1 MDIVEQI
8 DKINRQL
15 TVNGYK
21 LTPQREITLKVLLEN
36 ERDHLSAE
44 DVFMLV
50 RQKFPEIGLA
60 TVYRTLELLAELN
73 IVQKMNFGDGVA
85 RFDLRQEGHD
95 HMHHHL
101 VCRVC
106 GALEEIQDDWLLELE
121 QRVDKS
127 ALLLQLVV
135 VVGQQERLAAAVELA
150 LDGAQYLG
158 IERVHDVVHDDADD
172 TGAGGAQRGGA
183 AIVDVADGAGVLLDA
198 VACRARHQ
206 RAVAQGQRNRGRRDA
221 ERIGNGRK
229 LDFLSQSVAPDLNR
243 STV

>member
-121 QRVDKS
+121 QRVANEYGFKVTDH
-127 ALLLQLVV
+127 
-135 VVGQQERLAAAVELA
+135 R
-150 LDGAQYLG
+150 
-158 IERVHDVVHDDADD
+158 
-172 TGAGGAQRGGA
+172 
-183 AIVDVADGAGVLLDA
+183 
-198 VACRARHQ
+198 
-206 RAVAQGQRNRGRRDA
+206 
-221 ERIGNGRK
+221 
-229 LDFLSQSVAPDLNR
+229 LDFMGVYQTCKNDSKTCKRTGKAVS
-243 STV
+243 

>member
-121 QRVDKS
+121 QRVANEYGFKVTDH
-127 ALLLQLVV
+127 
-135 VVGQQERLAAAVELA
+135 R
-150 LDGAQYLG
+150 
-158 IERVHDVVHDDADD
+158 
-172 TGAGGAQRGGA
+172 
-183 AIVDVADGAGVLLDA
+183 
-198 VACRARHQ
+198 
-206 RAVAQGQRNRGRRDA
+206 
-221 ERIGNGRK
+221 
-229 LDFLSQSVAPDLNR
+229 LDFMGVYQL
-243 STV
+243 

>member
-36 ERDHLSAE
+36 EKDHLSAE

-60 TVYRTLELLAELN
+60 TVYRTLELLAELH

-106 GALEEIQDDWLLELE
+106 GALEEIQDDWLVELE
-121 QRVDKS
+121 QRVANEYGFKVTDH
-127 ALLLQLVV
+127 
-135 VVGQQERLAAAVELA
+135 R
-150 LDGAQYLG
+150 
-158 IERVHDVVHDDADD
+158 
-172 TGAGGAQRGGA
+172 
-183 AIVDVADGAGVLLDA
+183 
-198 VACRARHQ
+198 
-206 RAVAQGQRNRGRRDA
+206 
-221 ERIGNGRK
+221 
-229 LDFLSQSVAPDLNR
+229 LDFMGVYQTCKNGSKICKKTGKSV
-243 STV
+243 S